1 MGSVIAKYKSTTE
14 SNFKLSPSLHRK
26 SISANSNTKLVAEF
40 LSRGLERRDL
50 GKEVGSLNYVK
61 NSNYYFIR
69 TKALQSNTYLP
80 EISNESVVNI
90 HPKSFLQYN
99 LKENDILISKDS
111 NIGEV
116 IILDRD
122 YPNYMPAGAL
132 YRLPIN
138 KNKYYLLAFLK
149 NYFFRNQLDILVPKG
164 ATIRHAGTRFL
175 NCKIPIPNNNTQNV
189 INYVESF
196 MRLIIDLEKA
206 IKIKFST
213 IENLIVDELY
223 QSNPKS
229 TKFAFNQPNILELI
243 NYTRLDTGI
252 YSKDFKEIDHII
264 KNYKNGYHLIDSK
277 KLKSGKT
284 PIIRHIGN
292 DPTLKYRW
300 VTPTNCSD
308 IGYLN
313 IDERINMLETNNLSQ
328 NSMLLVNRT
337 SRGGKGEYV
346 GIAAYYDISVYGPGQ
361 YNQGIYRVFNYSDE
375 ELIFKTC
382 FMNTNIMRKY
392 CSYMCVGSKMKE
404 MKANQFLTIPFP
416 NFDENKIDEIRNLYN
431 APFSYKNPEEA
442 LKNSK
447 IYIIQA
453 GLMQLEQTLRDS
465 QQKLNDILSLIIDD
479 LEVDIPL
486 Y

>member
-1 MGSVIAKYKSTTE
+1 
-14 SNFKLSPSLHRK
+14 
-26 SISANSNTKLVAEF
+26 
-40 LSRGLERRDL
+40 
-50 GKEVGSLNYVK
+50 
-61 NSNYYFIR
+61 
-69 TKALQSNTYLP
+69 
-80 EISNESVVNI
+80 
-90 HPKSFLQYN
+90 
-99 LKENDILISKDS
+99 
-111 NIGEV
+111 
-116 IILDRD
+116 
-122 YPNYMPAGAL
+122 
-132 YRLPIN
+132 
-138 KNKYYLLAFLK
+138 
-149 NYFFRNQLDILVPKG
+149 
-164 ATIRHAGTRFL
+164 
-175 NCKIPIPNNNTQNV
+175 
-189 INYVESF
+189 